1 MARAQP
7 DAKWPYVAVALGLF
21 GLTLL
26 APRIWRPEHR
36 PAVLRP
42 VSEPTRDHVAR
53 LSALERASIEPLMMT
68 PAPMVANRIVRATR
82 SAPMERERAV
92 VGLPEEIESPLADAS
107 RPQPAIRPTV
117 WPRPVALRE
126 ALERLQAHAT
136 TRDWAEGILTR
147 LTELEHGEELPSE
160 RFLQVVAELDAAA
173 KQADSIQT
181 SLDLRQ
187 PELGSAVLRAQ
198 YALDRRLDIWRAMY
212 ALARQRRAADGDVR
226 VTDAS
231 VVIVTPDR
239 ARRQSETLDTRKF
252 LEQLEEYEQSRP
264 PSAGQSLM
272 AARRQLA
279 EAAEPAARELGHH
292 LESHY
297 RNANVRLSVSGVML
311 NRLLPQPKPAEGDVE
326 DTVAGSPVRGRRWTD
341 TRVQVRLLP
350 DDRRIRLGLEA
361 HGDVVSYTHST
372 SGPATVFSAGQSR
385 FVARKLVLFDG
396 LTLRQY
402 PAIASADTDTVL
414 SAIRTDFDG
423 LPFFG
428 SFVRSI
434 ARSRHDAQQDDAR
447 LEVEQKVSWR
457 ASDELEQQAGPK
469 LARLAKGWQ
478 DHIIQPLARLNLRP
492 TPISQTTDE
501 QRIAMRYRLAGDNQP
516 GGHTSRP
523 RAPGDS
529 LLSLQIH
536 ESAINNAIEN
546 FALRGRTFELRSLYD
561 RLAERLGHPDL
572 KAPDDVPEEVL
583 VTFADEDCLHV
594 RLDSGKAQ
602 VELRIKELVAD
613 EKRWQ
618 NLVIRAEYQPAAAG
632 LDAQLA
638 RIEAVQ
644 VAGDRLSTK
653 SHVTLKAIFSRMFT
667 RNRQVRLTPE
677 KIARDT
683 RLTDLQVSQ
692 LVIEDGWLGLAVGIN
707 RIAAKPNA
715 RKAPQTLK

>member
-1 MARAQP
+1 MARSQP

-26 APRIWRPEHR
+26 APRIWRPEPR
-36 PAVLRP
+36 PAARHA
-42 VSEPTRDHVAR
+42 SEPTRDQASWLPASAR
-53 LSALERASIEPLMMT
+53 APIKPLMMT
-68 PAPMVANRIVRATR
+68 PAPRVAKQVAGATR
-82 SAPMERERAV
+82 SAPMAPERK
-92 VGLPEEIESPLADAS
+92 VGGPPEVRELSVTDESPPPV
-107 RPQPAIRPTV
+107 RPPV

-126 ALERLQAHAT
+126 ALERLQAHAA
-136 TRDWAEGILTR
+136 TREWADGILTR
-147 LTELEHGEELPSE
+147 LSELEQGEELPPE

-173 KQADSIQT
+173 KQAESIHG
-181 SLDLRQ
+181 SLDLVQ

-198 YALDRRLDIWRAMY
+198 YALERRLDVWQ
-212 ALARQRRAADGDVR
+212 ALYQLAHQPRNANGELR

-231 VVIVTPDR
+231 VVIKRADR
-239 ARRQSETLDTRKF
+239 ATRPNEARATRQL
-252 LEQLEEYEQSRP
+252 LEPLEEYEQSRP
-264 PSAGQSLM
+264 PSAGLSLM
-272 AARRQLA
+272 AAQRQLA
-279 EAAEPAARELGHH
+279 ASAEPAARELGRR

-297 RNANVRLSVSGVML
+297 RNANLRLSLSGVML
-311 NRLLPQPKPAEGDVE
+311 NRMLPQPKSAQGDVD
-326 DTVAGSPVRGRRWTD
+326 DTVGGFLVRGRRWTD

-350 DDRRIRLGLEA
+350 DDRQIRLGLEA
-361 HGDVVSYTHST
+361 HGDVVSHTHST

-402 PAIASADTDTVL
+402 PAIASADADTVL
-414 SAIRTDFDG
+414 SGIRTDFDA

-434 ARSRHDAQQDDAR
+434 ARSRYDAQQDDTR
-447 LEVEQKVSWR
+447 LEVEEKIAWR
-457 ASDELEQQAGPK
+457 ASDEFQQQAGPK
-469 LARLAKGWQ
+469 LVRLAKGWQ
-478 DHIIQPLARLNLRP
+478 DHIIQPLTRLNLRP

-501 QRIAMRYRLAGDNQP
+501 QRIALRYRLAGDNQP

-523 RAPGDS
+523 RAPSDS
-529 LLSLQIH
+529 LMSLQIH

-546 FALRGRTFELRSLYD
+546 FALCGRTFELRSLYD

-594 RLDSGKAQ
+594 RFDSGKAQ
-602 VELRIKELVAD
+602 VELRIKDLVAD
-613 EKRWQ
+613 KKRWQ
-618 NLVIRAEYQPAAAG
+618 NLVIRAEYQPATTG

-677 KIARDT
+677 QIARDQ
-683 RLTDLQVSQ
+683 RLTDLHVSQ
-692 LVIEDGWLGLAVGIN
+692 LVIEDGWIGLAVGVN
-707 RIAAKPNA
+707 RIAAKP
-715 RKAPQTLK
+715 APQASKSLK